1 MYYFLNHMI
10 SSRILAA
17 LFDLLCLMILFF
29 AVVGVIATIS
39 WLRKRKGRRK
49 KK

>member
-10 SSRILAA
+10 SSRIIAA
-17 LFDLLCLMILFF
+17 LFDLVFLIILFF
-29 AVVGVIATIS
+29 AVIGVIATIA
-39 WLRKRKGRRK
+39 WLRKRKRK

>member
-17 LFDLLCLMILFF
+17 LFDFLCLIILFF
-29 AVVGVIATIS
+29 AVIGVIATIS
-39 WLRKRKGRRK
+39 WLRKRKRRRK
-49 KK
+49 